1 MLDEIYEVSFQ
12 IIMHGGDAR
21 SKALEAIRASDR
33 YEFEKAEALIKE
45 AKESLKKAQEA
56 QTGLIQK
63 EAAGDRQ
70 EVNIILIHSQDHFSM
85 AMTSIDLSE
94 QVLRLN
100 RKIQALEQRESQRNA
115 LEEQS

>member
-1 MLDEIYEVSFQ
+1 ME
-12 IIMHGGDAR
+12 R
-21 SKALEAIRASDR
+21 
-33 YEFEKAEALIKE
+33 LIKE
-45 AKESLKKAQEA
+45 AKESLKKAHEA